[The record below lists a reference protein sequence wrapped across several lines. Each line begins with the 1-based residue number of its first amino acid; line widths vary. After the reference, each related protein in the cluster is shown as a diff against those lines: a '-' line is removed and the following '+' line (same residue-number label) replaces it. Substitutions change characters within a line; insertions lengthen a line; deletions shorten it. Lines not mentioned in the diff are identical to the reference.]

1 MYVVCCAMSTVVI
14 ACCKFQSEV
23 NSRVSCT
30 QMKTPIVFNKSKA
43 WLVTSFIIF
52 LKRTNTLQNVFFW
65 SIMGILCSNS
75 SFVMFPLVL
84 FFSFV
89 LWKDEH
95 ELQKKLATFQQWLLF
110 FKWASSPIVF
120 SSLFFFNLGHL
131 LFMVVFFVQ
140 ACHPCGP
147 PLAPPFC
154 VPKKMSSKEK
164 LKCWINEH
172 HLFSSEQVHQ
182 LPPHDYNLCDHGC
195 LMFMVILCSSSSPL
209 WCPLALFFFLW
220 KKEHEL

>member
-1 MYVVCCAMSTVVI
+1 MYVVCCAMSTMAI

-23 NSRVSCT
+23 SSRVSCT

-52 LKRTNTLQNVFFW
+52 FKWTNTLQNVFLG

-95 ELQKKLATFQQWLLF
+95 ELQKKLATFQQWMFFFFQVSDFTNCLFIILF
-110 FKWASSPIVF
+110 FQSWSSCVHG
-120 SSLFFFNLGHL
+120 FFC
-131 LFMVVFFVQ
+131 VQ
-140 ACHPCGP
+140 ACHPCGA
-147 PLAPPFC
+147 PLAPPFL
-154 VPKKMSSKEK
+154 VVKIGTWAPKKS
-164 LKCWINEH
+164 
-172 HLFSSEQVHQ
+172 
-182 LPPHDYNLCDHGC
+182 
-195 LMFMVILCSSSSPL
+195 
-209 WCPLALFFFLW
+209 
-220 KKEHEL
+220 